1 MKAAKIQEKQA
12 TGSQIRRILGSAVDE
27 DVITDL
33 LQTGAN
39 LDEIM
44 QACEWLDD
52 DDYMSAGLQR
62 TMQSRIQSVYDIL
75 MADRARGDR
84 E

>member
-1 MKAAKIQEKQA
+1 MRALKIQEKQA

-33 LQTGAN
+33 LQTGAS

-44 QACEWLDD
+44 EACEWLDD

-62 TMQSRIQSVYDIL
+62 TMQSKIQGVYDIL
-75 MADRARGDR
+75 MADRKRGGRD
-84 E
+84 

>member
-1 MKAAKIQEKQA
+1 MRALKIQEKQA

-33 LQTGAN
+33 LQTGAS

-44 QACEWLDD
+44 EACEWLDD

-62 TMQSRIQSVYDIL
+62 TMQSKIQGVYDIL
-75 MADRARGDR
+75 MADLNRGGRD
-84 E
+84 